1 MTVEEDA
8 QEAATMLRA
17 GRIGDAEAVYRRIL
31 ARQPDNKDAI
41 EKLGFIARAAGRGEE
56 AVALMTR
63 LAEMSPGEA
72 TVQVNLGNTLLELGR
87 GDAGLEHLRRA
98 LELNSDNAQANFSYG
113 SALLKTGATE
123 DAARFLETT
132 LRLTG
137 GHAEALRLL
146 SMIRTIG
153 ADHPI
158 IAAMER
164 MLTRPNLD
172 DGSRL
177 HLHYGLGNALEKA
190 GDYDRAFARFSMANQ
205 IMHRACQIPLDLY
218 RDYFHDLRATFDRA
232 RLSAPAARTRTDVTP
247 ILIVGL
253 PRCGSTVLETM
264 LSRHSEVATGGELSY
279 LTEEVSRK
287 LSELTKLRFPGCIEG
302 AASKTLS
309 RLGNAY
315 LDRLGKLAPGK
326 PFVSDKNLAHFQLV
340 GLVRMVVPH
349 ARVIHVTRD
358 PMDLGLSIY
367 RNFFAENLPFYSD
380 LDDLGRYYRLYRE
393 LMAHW
398 RDIVPGFVHEVAY
411 ERLVTEPEAEM
422 RAVLEFCGLE
432 WEPACLQ
439 PELSDRAIRTI
450 SAVQARRPLYKSS
463 IGGWKLYAA
472 HLEPL
477 RQALGQDDG

>member
-1 MTVEEDA
+1 MTVEQDA
-8 QEAATMLRA
+8 REAAALLRA
-17 GRIGDAEAVYRRIL
+17 GRVGDAEAIYRQIL
-31 ARQPDNKDAI
+31 TRQPDNRDAI

-63 LAEMSPGEA
+63 LAQMLPDEA
-72 TVQVNLGNTLLELGR
+72 AVHVNLGNTLNELGR
-87 GDAGLEHLRRA
+87 ADEALGHLRRA
-98 LELNSDNAQANFSYG
+98 VELKPDMAHANFSYG
-113 SALLKTGATE
+113 SALLNTGASQ

-146 SMIRTIG
+146 SMIHSID
-153 ADHPI
+153 ANHPI

-164 MLTRPNLD
+164 MLTRPDLD
-172 DGSRL
+172 DQSRL
-177 HLHYGLGNALEKA
+177 HLHYGLGNAYEKA
-190 GDYDRAFARFSMANQ
+190 GDHERAFARFSMANQ

-218 RDYFHDLRATFDRA
+218 RDYFSDLRTTFDKA
-232 RLSAPAARTRTDVTP
+232 RLSGAAAQTRTGVTP

-264 LSRHSEVATGGELSY
+264 LSRHSQVGTGGELPY

-287 LSELTKLRFPGCIEG
+287 LSEITRLQFPGCIEG
-302 AASKTLS
+302 VAAKTLS
-309 RLGNAY
+309 RLGGAY

-326 PFVSDKNLAHFQLV
+326 PFVSDKNLAHFQLI
-340 GLVRMVVPH
+340 GLVCLVVPR
-349 ARVIHVTRD
+349 ARIIHVTRD

-398 RDIVPGFVHEVAY
+398 RQVVPGFVHDVEY
-411 ERLVTEPEAEM
+411 ERLVAEPEAEM
-422 RAVLEFCGLE
+422 RGVLEFCGLE
-432 WEPACLQ
+432 WQSACLR

-463 IGGWKLYAA
+463 IGGWKPYAA

-477 RQALGQDDG
+477 RQAIGRDDA

>member
-1 MTVEEDA
+1 MTVEQDA
-8 QEAATMLRA
+8 REAAKLLRA
-17 GRIGDAEAVYRRIL
+17 GRIGDAEAIYAKIL
-31 ARQPDNKDAI
+31 ARQPDNKEAI
-41 EKLGFIARAAGRGEE
+41 EKLGFIARAAGRGAE
-56 AVALMTR
+56 AVVLMTR
-63 LAEMSPGEA
+63 LAEMLPGEA
-72 TVQVNLGNTLLELGR
+72 AVEVNLGNTLLELGR
-87 GDAGLEHLRRA
+87 ADEALEHLRRA
-98 LELNSDNAQANFSYG
+98 VELSPDLAHANFSYG
-113 SALLKTGATE
+113 SALLNTGATE
-123 DAARFLETT
+123 DAANFLEAT

-146 SMIRTIG
+146 SMIRAID
-153 ADHPI
+153 AEHPI

-164 MLTRPNLD
+164 MLTRPDLD
-172 DGSRL
+172 DQSRL
-177 HLHYGLGNALEKA
+177 HLHYGLGNAFEKA
-190 GDYDRAFARFSMANQ
+190 GDHERAFARFSMANQ

-218 RDYFHDLRATFDRA
+218 SDYFRDLRATFDQA
-232 RLSAPAARTRTDVTP
+232 RLDGAAVPTSTGVTP

-264 LSRHSEVATGGELSY
+264 LSRHPGIATGGELSY

-287 LSELTKLRFPGCIEG
+287 LSELTRLRFPGCIEG
-302 AASKTLS
+302 VAAKTLS

-315 LDRLGKLAPGK
+315 LDRLGKLAAGR
-326 PFVSDKNLAHFQLV
+326 PFVSDKNLGHFQLV
-340 GLVRMVVPH
+340 GLVRMVVPD
-349 ARVIHVTRD
+349 ARIIHVTRD

-380 LDDLGRYYRLYRE
+380 LDDLGRYYRLYLE

-398 RDIVPGFVHEVAY
+398 RQVVPGFVHEVEY

-422 RAVLEFCGLE
+422 RGVLEFCGLD

-439 PELSDRAIRTI
+439 PELSDRTIRTI

-463 IGGWKLYAA
+463 IGGWKLYAD

-477 RQALGQDDG
+477 RQAIGQDDE